1 MKHVVIFNDHWC
13 SGGVESLWTN
23 LIKNITT
30 DEFDFTIL
38 ATQKETDI
46 YDDILNEHNVNIITI
61 LDKVIS
67 NPIIR
72 TKKNIKGFKNKIKEL
87 NPDILHINS
96 CNASGLKLAHIAKKC
111 GIKHVIVHS
120 HNTLIEAD
128 KLKLKLLAHKIWQHK
143 YLSAPDAYFG
153 CSTESLEFMFNTKK
167 GYLLKNG
174 VDLSKFKFEEEYRN
188 EIRGKFNLRPDDY
201 VIGHVGRFCN
211 QKNHKFLIDIFNNY
225 LKTNNGYLM
234 LVGEGELREEIE
246 EYVDSLGI
254 KNHIIFAGTT
264 SEVYKYYSAFDLFVL
279 PSLHEGLPVVAIEA
293 QATDLPVIMAD
304 TITQEAKITTNVS
317 YLPLSDM
324 DLWVSGINQYKNIER
339 KDTKEE
345 ITASGFDIKASASN
359 LIKFYQNM

>member
-30 DEFDFTIL
+30 DEFYFTIL

-128 KLKLKLLAHKIWQHK
+128 KLKLKLLAHKIWQRK

-153 CSTESLEFMFNTKK
+153 CSTESLAFMFNTKK

-246 EYVDSLGI
+246 EYANSLGI

-293 QATDLPVIMAD
+293 QATGLPVIMAD

-324 DLWVSGINQYKNIER
+324 DLWVSRINQYKNIER

-345 ITASGFDIKASASN
+345 ITASGFDIKDSAN
-359 LIKFYQNM
+359 KLIKFYQNM